1 MAYVDIPE
9 CYSVRRL
16 PVCLGKIYVLLDA
29 LVVGLTGRKFVE
41 AAQQARIL
49 SDLLLKNLSKI

>member
-9 CYSVRRL
+9 CYSVGRL
-16 PVCLGKIYVLLDA
+16 PVCLGKIYVRLDP

-49 SDLLLKNLSKI
+49 SDLLLKNLPKI

>member
-1 MAYVDIPE
+1 
-9 CYSVRRL
+9 
-16 PVCLGKIYVLLDA
+16 LDP

-49 SDLLLKNLSKI
+49 SDLLLKNLPKI

>member
-1 MAYVDIPE
+1 
-9 CYSVRRL
+9 
-16 PVCLGKIYVLLDA
+16 LDP

-49 SDLLLKNLSKI
+49 SDLLLRNLPKI

>member
-16 PVCLGKIYVLLDA
+16 AVCLDKIYVRLDP
-29 LVVGLTGRKFVE
+29 LVVGLTERKCVE
-41 AAQQARIL
+41 AAQQASIL
-49 SDLLLKNLSKI
+49 SDLLLKNLPKI